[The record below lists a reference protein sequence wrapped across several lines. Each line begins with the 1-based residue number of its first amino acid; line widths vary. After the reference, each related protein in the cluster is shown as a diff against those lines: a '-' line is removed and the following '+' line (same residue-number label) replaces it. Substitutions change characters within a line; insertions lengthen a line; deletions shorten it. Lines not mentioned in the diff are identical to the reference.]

1 MKWLVCF
8 LLTGCAILPD
18 EFYIEAGPNPW
29 DPRSPYNDPVEEY
42 VGMAGFTWNL
52 QPREVVISGQ
62 RDSHP
67 WDIPALVGI
76 HHPDSEDGPI
86 PLVVEDPASAEI
98 ADDINHMRESLDKV
112 AAEWDMINKTLLG
125 GGGLGALILLLIGS
139 KVLRDFRHPKKEG

>member
-1 MKWLVCF
+1 MRYLLCF
-8 LLTGCAILPD
+8 LLVGCSMLPD

-29 DPRSPYNDPVEEY
+29 DPRSPYNDPVDEY

-76 HHPDSEDGPI
+76 HHPDAESGPI
-86 PLVVEDPASAEI
+86 PLVVEDSATAKV
-98 ADDINHMRESLDKV
+98 ADDIRHMRETLDSAKN
-112 AAEWDMINKTLLG
+112 EWDIINKTLLG
-125 GGGLGALILLLIGS
+125 GGGLSALVLLLLGS
-139 KVLRDFRHPKKEG
+139 KALKATKKDG